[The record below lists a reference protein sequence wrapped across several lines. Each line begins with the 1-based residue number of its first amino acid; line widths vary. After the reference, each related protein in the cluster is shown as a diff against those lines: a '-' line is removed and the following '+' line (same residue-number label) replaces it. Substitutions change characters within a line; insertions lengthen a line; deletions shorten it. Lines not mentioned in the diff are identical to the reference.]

1 MLETKK
7 QRYKI
12 EALKRMKA
20 LTIFED
26 TISQFEQSDLISYSL
41 NGGNYWLD
49 DSLKKIVSDFE
60 KSHEYLVYYA
70 ILSYTSLGRM
80 LSLFYVSSHEEE

>member
-49 DSLKKIVSDFE
+49 DSLKKNRI
-60 KSHEYLVYYA
+60 
-70 ILSYTSLGRM
+70 
-80 LSLFYVSSHEEE
+80 